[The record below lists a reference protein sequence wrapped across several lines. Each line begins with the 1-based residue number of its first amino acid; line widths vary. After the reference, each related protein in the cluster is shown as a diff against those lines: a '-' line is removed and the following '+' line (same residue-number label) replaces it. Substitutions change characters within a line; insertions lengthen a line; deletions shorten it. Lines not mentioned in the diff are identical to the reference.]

1 MKIPVEYCL
10 NVIFDMACTKS
21 QLVGAI
27 NSFGTARASGDGN
40 LIAFAAN
47 LIGKLIDTIEFAPE
61 ETEETDEVTEVTPEV
76 V

>member
-1 MKIPVEYCL
+1 
-10 NVIFDMACTKS
+10 MACKKS
-21 QLVGAI
+21 ELVSAI
-27 NSFGTARASGDGN
+27 NSFGSARAVADGN

-76 V
+76 L